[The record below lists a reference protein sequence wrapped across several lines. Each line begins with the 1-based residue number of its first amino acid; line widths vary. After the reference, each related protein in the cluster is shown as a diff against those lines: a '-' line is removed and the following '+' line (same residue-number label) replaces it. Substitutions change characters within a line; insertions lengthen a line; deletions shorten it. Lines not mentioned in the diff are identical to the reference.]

1 MAVYTIE
8 CEQFIPADIETVWKF
23 FSNPINLGVITPPD
37 MKFKQISASEG
48 DKIYAGQLIRYRVS
62 PMYGI
67 RIGWLTE
74 ITQMEEHRSF
84 IDEQRRGPFSLWK
97 HQHFFEPVAGG
108 TKMTD
113 IIQYRVPGWWI
124 GNLANK
130 LFVRR
135 RVKQIFEF
143 RRAKTV
149 ELWGEWPGE
158 TPR

>member
-8 CEQFIPADIETVWKF
+8 HEQFIPADIEMVWKF
-23 FSNPINLGVITPPD
+23 FSNPVNLGVITPPD

-74 ITQMEEHRSF
+74 ITQMEEQRSF

-97 HQHFFEPVAGG
+97 HQHFFEAVPGG

-113 IIQYRVPGWWI
+113 IIQYRVPGWWL
-124 GNLANK
+124 GTLANK
-130 LFVRR
+130 LFVHR

>member
-8 CEQFIPADIETVWKF
+8 REQLIPADIETVWKF
-23 FSNPINLGVITPPD
+23 FSNPVNLGKITPPS
-37 MKFKQISASEG
+37 MKFKQTSASEG

-62 PMYGI
+62 PLSGI

-74 ITQMEEHRSF
+74 ITQMQEHRSF

-97 HQHFFEPVAGG
+97 HQHFFEPVPGG

-113 IIQYRVPGWWI
+113 IVQYRVPGWWI
-124 GNLANK
+124 GSLANK
-130 LFVRR
+130 LFVAR

-149 ELWGEWPGE
+149 ELWGEWPGA
-158 TPR
+158 TFR